1 MIAYTS
7 ANIRTWSMLGSN
19 GAFGCA
25 ALELPEIDEN
35 VVMCTADEMYF
46 SGLERFGARF
56 PQRFYN
62 IGIAEQNMVGVAAGL
77 SKEGL
82 NVFATTYATFATTRS
97 CDQVRVNMGYM
108 KLGIKLVGLT
118 AGLSVGIL
126 GATHCSVEDIAI
138 MRAIPNITILSP
150 ADCTETVK
158 ATIAAAKH
166 PGPIYIRLTGG
177 QPNIPVYKADYAF
190 EIGKAVRLR
199 EGEDIAIVATGSM
212 VHASLE
218 AANLLSEQGI
228 SCRVV
233 NMHTIKPLDES
244 ALLETLPFKL
254 VVTVEEHSIKGGLG
268 GAVAECLA
276 GVRVKPPQLII
287 GIADDFPSGADY
299 PHLLKQFGLTA
310 PSIAQTILR
319 KYDEVQL
326 G

>member
-1 MIAYTS
+1 VIAFTS

-19 GAFGCA
+19 GAFGFA
-25 ALELPEIDEN
+25 ALELPEIDDN
-35 VVMCTADEMYF
+35 IAILTADEMYF
-46 SGLERFGARF
+46 SGLERFGAKYPKRL
-56 PQRFYN
+56 YN
-62 IGIAEQNMVGVAAGL
+62 IGIAEQNLVGVAAGM

-82 NVFATTYATFATTRS
+82 NVFATTYATFASTRS

-126 GATHCSVEDIAI
+126 GATHCSIEDIAI

-158 ATIAAAKH
+158 ATLAAVRHK
-166 PGPIYIRLTGG
+166 GPVYLRLTGG
-177 QPNIPVYKADYAF
+177 QPNHPVYKTDFAF
-190 EIGKAVRLR
+190 EIGKAIRLR
-199 EGEDIAIVATGSM
+199 EGEDIAIVATGAM

-218 AANLLSEQGI
+218 AARILSEQAI
-228 SCRVV
+228 SCTVID
-233 NMHTIKPLDES
+233 MHTIKPLDEI
-244 ALLETLPFKL
+244 ALMETLRVKL
-254 VVTVEEHSIKGGLG
+254 LVTVEEHSMKGGLG

-287 GIADDFPSGADY
+287 GIADEFKNGADY
-299 PHLLKQFGLTA
+299 PYLLQQFGLTA
-310 PSIAQTILR
+310 PQIAQTILK
-319 KYDEVQL
+319 KYEEAKL

>member
-19 GAFGCA
+19 GAFGFA
-25 ALELPEIDEN
+25 ALELPEIDKN
-35 VVMCTADEMYF
+35 VAMLTADEMYF
-46 SGLERFGARF
+46 SGLERFGAKY
-56 PQRFYN
+56 PDRFYN
-62 IGIAEQNMVGVAAGL
+62 IGIAEQNMVGVAAGM

-118 AGLSVGIL
+118 AGLSVGSL

-158 ATIAAAKH
+158 ATIAASQH
-166 PGPIYIRLTGG
+166 QGPIYLRLTGG
-177 QPNIPVYKADYAF
+177 QPNLPVYKADYEF
-190 EIGKAVRLR
+190 EIGKAIKLR
-199 EGEDIAIVATGSM
+199 EGEDIAIVATGAM

-218 AANLLSEQGI
+218 AAKILAEQGVSSSVI
-228 SCRVV
+228 D
-233 NMHTIKPLDES
+233 MHTIKPLDER
-244 ALLETLPFKL
+244 ALLELLGTKL
-254 VVTVEEHSIKGGLG
+254 LVTVEEHSKKGGLG
-268 GAVAECLA
+268 GAVAEFLA

-287 GIADDFPSGADY
+287 GLADEFKNAADY
-299 PHLLKQFGLTA
+299 PHLLKQYGLTA
-310 PSIAQTILR
+310 PQIAETILS
-319 KYDEVQL
+319 KYDEVKV